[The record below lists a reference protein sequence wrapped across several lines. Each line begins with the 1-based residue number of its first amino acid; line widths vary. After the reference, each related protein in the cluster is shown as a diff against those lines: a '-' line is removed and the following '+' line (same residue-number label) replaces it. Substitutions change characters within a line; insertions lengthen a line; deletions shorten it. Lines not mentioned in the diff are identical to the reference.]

1 MTITRQYI
9 TPNCVLVLEGLN
21 DGIIDSNATEPQS
34 PMSILLNAE
43 CRFMGSDKTLKGGRN
58 FFESLLDAV
67 NTHAQECLSGLVR
80 PEISKDKNIPQL
92 VSLEKLA
99 DKNYHRLTVQP
110 EPDSSQQ
117 PISIDLNPVQ
127 MFDLVEAVD
136 KFFADTKV
144 LPNLSPNLQPLSK
157 RYRHEEEPAAQR
169 AIPISLGIGGLALAA
184 GLMVMMPLPQ
194 IRKPEPVNP
203 INPSQTVPDSNRLPT
218 PPVVPNQKT
227 ISPKVTPTTSPTTP
241 ATPKSTVVPTPK
253 ATTTPKAKA
262 TVVPTPKAKAK
273 PSIAP
278 TPKTKTVK
286 PDKPTASP

>member
-21 DGIIDSNATEPQS
+21 DGTIDSSANDPQS

-67 NTHAQECLSGLVR
+67 STHAQECLSGLVR
-80 PEISKDKNIPQL
+80 PQISKDKNSPQL
-92 VSLEKLA
+92 VSLEKLT

-117 PISIDLNPVQ
+117 STSIDLNPVQ
-127 MFDLVEAVD
+127 MFDLVEVVD

-144 LPNLSPNLQPLSK
+144 LPNLSPNIQPLSK
-157 RYRHEEEPAAQR
+157 RYRQVEEPAAQR
-169 AIPISLGIGGLALAA
+169 AIPLSLGIGGLALAA

-194 IRKPEPVNP
+194 VRKPEP
-203 INPSQTVPDSNRLPT
+203 INPTNPTQTIPNSNKLPI
-218 PPVVPNQKT
+218 PPVVPNNKT
-227 ISPKVTPTTSPTTP
+227 TAPTPKNTTTTSPKETP
-241 ATPKSTVVPTPK
+241 TASPKATIAPTPK
-253 ATTTPKAKA
+253 ATIKPESKVKA
-262 TVVPTPKAKAK
+262 TV
-273 PSIAP
+273 AP
-278 TPKTKTVK
+278 TPKTKTAK
-286 PDKPTASP
+286 PEKPTTSP